1 MERAANGKGCQA
13 GGGGVLCGVS
23 LSSALNI
30 TGDAAKNTLSP
41 LLQWVK
47 MWGQNRGQ
55 NQVYN
60 HSYVKL
66 LFSTLLFALSSCS
79 VPASL
84 LAPYLPT
91 LSKHI
96 SCLSPIPSTQKKR
109 SPVLVFYLCEDLS
122 LMYVVGEKDRKGE
135 KKGFCCFPLAFLR
148 AFVLSS
154 CRK

>member
-1 MERAANGKGCQA
+1 MWNEPRTAKAVKW
-13 GGGGVLCGVS
+13 GVGVSSVGVS

-55 NQVYN
+55 NQMYN

-66 LFSTLLFALSSCS
+66 LFSTLPFALSSCS

-84 LAPYLPT
+84 LAPYLPAS
-91 LSKHI
+91 LSI
-96 SCLSPIPSTQKKR
+96 YLAPPLSHRHKKEV
-109 SPVLVFYLCEDLS
+109 SSF
-122 LMYVVGEKDRKGE
+122 
-135 KKGFCCFPLAFLR
+135 GFLPL
-148 AFVLSS
+148 
-154 CRK
+154 